1 MDMRSLLPFGRTFAP
16 AAQDPFAA
24 MRREMDRL
32 MGDFGGAFPATGAMP
47 AGFLNPKVDV
57 AETDQG
63 IDIHLD
69 LPGIDPKDVNVELA
83 DGVLTIQAERKTAK
97 EEKDD
102 KKTWHVTERSY
113 GTYMRRFALP
123 FDVDSA
129 KVEAAF
135 DKGVLAIHIPRPPEV
150 APKTAKI
157 AVKGG

>member
-1 MDMRSLLPFGRTFAP
+1 MDMRSLLPFGRAFAP

-32 MGDFGGAFPATGAMP
+32 MGDFGGAAAASGAMP

-57 AETDQG
+57 AETDKG
-63 IDIHLD
+63 IDIQVD
-69 LPGIDPKDVNVELA
+69 LPGIEPKDVNVELA
-83 DGVLTIQAERKTAK
+83 DGVLTIQAERKTEK

-123 FDVDSA
+123 FDADPA
-129 KVEAAF
+129 KVEAGF
-135 DKGVLAIHIPRPPEV
+135 EKGVLAIHVPRPPEA

-157 AVKGG
+157 AVKSG